1 MFKWELNFSKD
12 TDRNKQKKRGE
23 RGIQNKQKSEIN

>member
-12 TDRNKQKKRGE
+12 TDRNNQKKRVE